1 MTKDNNPFSSPAL
14 RQPTADTMST
24 GDGSAFVDGVKP
36 GTAHQPTEKQ
46 AAKQP
51 IRLDQMNGTFES
63 QPLDGFDQTTA
74 MAANTNEEVR
84 PAVAAAPT
92 EAQPASDKTKKGAK
106 KHMFGKKSKK
116 QKQEEVFGGSTTINP
131 SPAAVDTTA
140 ASAVNTGGA
149 IDIDEALTQ
158 TTPAPSAAQPA
169 APTTPAKEKGQ
180 TKQLT
185 ISLMTIIFFI
195 LFVAAT
201 AAAVYFYIQNNKN
214 KANYDDISA
223 KYESLKS
230 TNDNSATSSAKSKT
244 QYDALQTKI
253 KDLTKDK
260 KELTK
265 TVNDNKKTINDLN
278 TKNATLTKQ
287 AADANKKLT
296 ADKTVSDQIKQLVI
310 TMCTSKEFSKS
321 SACVNSSSSSSDSG
335 NSNSNNNSNSGNRQT
350 NNNNSSSGLTNA
362 SNNH

>member
-1 MTKDNNPFSSPAL
+1 
-14 RQPTADTMST
+14 
-24 GDGSAFVDGVKP
+24 
-36 GTAHQPTEKQ
+36 
-46 AAKQP
+46 
-51 IRLDQMNGTFES
+51 
-63 QPLDGFDQTTA
+63 
-74 MAANTNEEVR
+74 
-84 PAVAAAPT
+84 
-92 EAQPASDKTKKGAK
+92 
-106 KHMFGKKSKK
+106 MFGKKSKK
-116 QKQEEVFGGSTTINP
+116 QKQEEVFGGSATINP
-131 SPAAVDTTA
+131 TPAAVDTAA

-230 TNDNSATSSAKSKT
+230 TNDNSATSSTKSKT

-253 KDLTKDK
+253 KDLTKDN

-296 ADKTVSDQIKQLVI
+296 ADKTVSDQMEQLVT

-321 SACVNSSSSSSDSG
+321 SACVNSSSSSNSDRFIEFHIDHFFKTYCCYKRKLRVKLENIDEMPETVPFHFKLLVG
-335 NSNSNNNSNSGNRQT
+335 RI
-350 NNNNSSSGLTNA
+350 GLIIKYSENCIWGA
-362 SNNH
+362 SIRLCL